1 MTRLRA
7 VNLHIGALRPGFIHV
22 PLKIR
27 EMPDPQPNTP
37 PQSALTQSALT
48 LSFLPLSGGALA
60 LCRLPGLLGDLTAD
74 LAVLAAFRPAL
85 VLSLTEPAEMTRLG
99 AKDLPDR
106 LARADIPWTRFPIRD
121 FDIPPTTADWAQLSA
136 RLHGT
141 LAGAG
146 RIVLHCRGGLGRS
159 GMIALRLMIEA
170 GENPAAAL
178 PRLRRARPGVV
189 ETPAQE
195 AWARATLPTPHAPRA
210 KEPPC
215 PSPPTS

>member
-1 MTRLRA
+1 MNRLRA
-7 VNLHIGALRPGFIHV
+7 VNLHMGALRPGFIHV

-27 EMPDPQPNTP
+27 EMPDPQPNTT
-37 PQSALTQSALT
+37 PQSALTRST
-48 LSFLPLSGGALA
+48 LILSLLPLSGGALA

-74 LAVLAAFRPAL
+74 LGVLAAFRPAL
-85 VLSLTEPAEMTRLG
+85 VLSLTEPAEMARLG

-121 FDIPPTTADWAQLSA
+121 FDIPPTTANWAPLSA

-170 GENPAAAL
+170 GEDPDRAL
-178 PRLRRARPGVV
+178 TRLRAARPGAV

-195 AWARATLPTPHAPRA
+195 AWARPGPHDQGKPR
-210 KEPPC
+210 
-215 PSPPTS
+215 T